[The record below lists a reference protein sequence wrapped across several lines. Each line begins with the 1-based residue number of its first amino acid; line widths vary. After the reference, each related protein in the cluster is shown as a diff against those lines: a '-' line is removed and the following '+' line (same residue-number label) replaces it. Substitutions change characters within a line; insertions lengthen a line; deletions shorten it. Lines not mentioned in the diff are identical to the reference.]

1 MPDRQG
7 RPSILISYPL
17 PEEAIRIA
25 RSRAAVDLHTG
36 HDPMTRQDLLARLA
50 GRQGLVA
57 LITEIIDE
65 PLLLACPDLTV
76 RATAAA
82 RYNHSD
88 GRAAARQSRV
98 IT

>member
-7 RPSILISYPL
+7 RPSILLSYPR

-65 PLLLACPDLTV
+65 PLLLACPDLRV
-76 RATAAA
+76 VANVAVGYNNVDVAAA
-82 RYNHSD
+82 TRP
-88 GRAAARQSRV
+88 GGA
-98 IT
+98 TT